1 MQLLSY
7 AAKTSRGLLFAFG
20 ITAPLIRGFFLAVL
34 AVCFLAACERAPTLP
49 KLSSHDVIVA
59 FGDSL
64 THGTGA
70 SDDTAYPAVLAS
82 LTGRTVINAGVPGD
96 TTSSGLQ
103 RLPEVLAE
111 HKPRLVLLC
120 LGGNDMLKRQPA
132 ASTENN
138 LRLLVQTIRASGAE
152 VVLIGVPEP
161 KLFGGAPD
169 FYTRIA
175 EDMKLPLERDAFN
188 DVLKDNRLKSDPIH
202 ANAAGYRQV
211 AERLNAFLREAG
223 AL

>member
-1 MQLLSY
+1 MRLIQHFFFALFTLL
-7 AAKTSRGLLFAFG
+7 L
-20 ITAPLIRGFFLAVL
+20 
-34 AVCFLAACERAPTLP
+34 LAACERAPTLP
-49 KLSSHDVIVA
+49 KLSPHDVILA

-70 SDDTAYPAVLAS
+70 SDDTAYPAVLAA

-111 HKPRLVLLC
+111 YKPRLVLLC

-138 LRLLVQTIRASGAE
+138 LRLLVQTIRASGAN

-169 FYTRIA
+169 FYARVA
-175 EDMKLPLERDAFN
+175 EDMQLPLERDVFN

-211 AERLNAFLREAG
+211 AERLAAFLKETG

>member
-1 MQLLSY
+1 MPVSRLLDPKCFVV
-7 AAKTSRGLLFAFG
+7 ALCALL
-20 ITAPLIRGFFLAVL
+20 L
-34 AVCFLAACERAPTLP
+34 LAACDRPPTLP
-49 KLSSHDVIVA
+49 KLDSQDVIVA

-70 SDDTAYPAVLAS
+70 STNDAYPAVLAS

-96 TTSSGLQ
+96 TTASALQ

-111 HKPRLVLLC
+111 HQPRLVLLC
-120 LGGNDMLKRQPA
+120 LGGNDMLRKHSA
-132 ASTENN
+132 AATENN
-138 LRLLVQTIRASGAE
+138 LRLLVQTIRASGAG

-169 FYTRIA
+169 FYARIA
-175 EDMKLPLERDAFN
+175 KDMRLPLEDDVFN
-188 DVLKDNRLKSDPIH
+188 DVLKDNSLKSDAIH
-202 ANAAGYRQV
+202 ANAAGYRVV
-211 AERLNAFLREAG
+211 AERLAEFLRKTG

>member
-1 MQLLSY
+1 MR
-7 AAKTSRGLLFAFG
+7 AASRYF
-20 ITAPLIRGFFLAVL
+20 I
-34 AVCFLAACERAPTLP
+34 AVCIAILLAACSRAPTLP
-49 KLSSHDVIVA
+49 RLNQQDVIVA

-70 SDDTAYPAVLAS
+70 SDDTAYPAVLATLS
-82 LTGRTVINAGVPGD
+82 GHTVINAGVPGD
-96 TTSSGLQ
+96 TTSTGLQ
-103 RLPEVLAE
+103 RLPDVLAE
-111 HKPRLVLLC
+111 YKPRLVLLC
-120 LGGNDMLKRQPA
+120 LGGNDMLKKQPA
-132 ASTENN
+132 AVTENN
-138 LRLLVQTIRASGAE
+138 LRLLVQTIRASGAN

-169 FYTRIA
+169 FYARVA
-175 EDMKLPLERDAFN
+175 KDMQLPLERDIFN

-211 AERLNAFLREAG
+211 AERLNEFLHEAG

>member
-1 MQLLSY
+1 MQRAQRY
-7 AAKTSRGLLFAFG
+7 FIALFAV
-20 ITAPLIRGFFLAVL
+20 FL
-34 AVCFLAACERAPTLP
+34 LAACDRAPTLP
-49 KLSSHDVIVA
+49 KLNSHDVIVA

-70 SDDTAYPAVLAS
+70 ASDTAYPAVLAM
-82 LTGRTVINAGVPGD
+82 LTGHTVINAGVPGD

-103 RLPEVLAE
+103 RLPAVLAE

-120 LGGNDMLKRQPA
+120 LGGNDMLRKQPA
-132 ASTENN
+132 AATVNN
-138 LRLLVQTIRASGAE
+138 LRLLVQTIRASGAD

-161 KLFGGAPD
+161 GLFGGAPG
-169 FYTRIA
+169 FYGRVA
-175 EDMKLPLERDAFN
+175 EEMQLPLEQDIFN

-202 ANAAGYRQV
+202 ANAAGYRVV
-211 AERLNAFLREAG
+211 AERLAEFLREAG

>member
-1 MQLLSY
+1 MPVSRLLDPKCFVV
-7 AAKTSRGLLFAFG
+7 ALCALL
-20 ITAPLIRGFFLAVL
+20 L
-34 AVCFLAACERAPTLP
+34 LAACDRPPTLP
-49 KLSSHDVIVA
+49 KLDSQDVIVA

-70 SDDTAYPAVLAS
+70 GTNDAYPAVLAS

-96 TTSSGLQ
+96 TTASALQ

-111 HKPRLVLLC
+111 HQPRLVLLC
-120 LGGNDMLKRQPA
+120 LGGNDMLRKQPEA
-132 ASTENN
+132 ATENN
-138 LRLLVQTIRASGAE
+138 LRLLVQTIRASGAG

-169 FYTRIA
+169 FYERVA
-175 EDMKLPLERDAFN
+175 EDMRLPLEDDVFN
-188 DVLKDNRLKSDPIH
+188 EVLKDNRLKSDAIH
-202 ANAAGYRQV
+202 ANAAGYRVV
-211 AERLNAFLREAG
+211 AERLAEFLRETG

>member
-1 MQLLSY
+1 MPVSRRLDPKCFVVALCALL
-7 AAKTSRGLLFAFG
+7 L
-20 ITAPLIRGFFLAVL
+20 
-34 AVCFLAACERAPTLP
+34 LAACDRPPTLP
-49 KLSSHDVIVA
+49 KLDSQDVIVA

-70 SDDTAYPAVLAS
+70 STNDAYPAVLAS

-96 TTSSGLQ
+96 TTASALQ

-111 HKPRLVLLC
+111 HQPRLVLLC
-120 LGGNDMLKRQPA
+120 LGGNDMLRKHSA
-132 ASTENN
+132 AATENN
-138 LRLLVQTIRASGAE
+138 LRLLVQTIRASGAG

-169 FYTRIA
+169 FYARIA
-175 EDMKLPLERDAFN
+175 EDMRLPLEEDVFN
-188 DVLKDNRLKSDPIH
+188 DVLKDNRLKSDAIH
-202 ANAAGYRQV
+202 ANAAGYRV
-211 AERLNAFLREAG
+211 IAERLAAFLQEAG